1 LTLQQQAIA
10 NKRKEKDVL
19 KLLMSDFEVTLQ
31 DSDDH
36 VKSSEK
42 EFYVRLDGPKDSPYE
57 GVSFSDNYCY
67 RECGL

>member
-1 LTLQQQAIA
+1 M
-10 NKRKEKDVL
+10 L

-57 GVSFSDNYCY
+57 GVSVDFNDCY
-67 RECGL
+67 RACGL